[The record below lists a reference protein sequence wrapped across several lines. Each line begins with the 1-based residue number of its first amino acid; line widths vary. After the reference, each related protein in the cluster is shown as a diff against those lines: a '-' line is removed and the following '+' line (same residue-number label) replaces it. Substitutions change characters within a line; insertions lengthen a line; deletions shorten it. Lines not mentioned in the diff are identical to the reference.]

1 MDQRPLGRAVRAP
14 FTAYQHPRGRQAQRS
29 QHGQVSPPALRSNNA
44 GRRRATV
51 SEVQVE
57 GHQLSM
63 ASYPSRARYSNGL
76 GDRLVG
82 IVHNFGETC
91 LPSTYHF

>member
-1 MDQRPLGRAVRAP
+1 MDQRPPGRAVRAP

-29 QHGQVSPPALRSNNA
+29 QHGQVSSPALRSNNA

-57 GHQLSM
+57 GHRLSM
-63 ASYPSRARYSNGL
+63 ASFPSRARYGKGL
-76 GDRLVG
+76 GGRLVE

-91 LPSTYHF
+91 LPSTCRF